1 MRLSFLQD
9 INYLHTSRLD
19 KSQKLTCNFTE
30 SALFSSL
37 QQVKVAYCYI
47 IKYELGWRNMIL
59 KGPIAILFPSFHV
72 CQLSFQSRPNM
83 LNRDF
88 PGGSVVKKLPARA
101 GDTSSIPGLV
111 TALGEG
117 NGNPLQYSCLGYPMD
132 REAWWAT
139 VHGVAKESDV
149 TQQLNNN
156 TMLNYLYVG
165 KTTSQFSEN

>member
-72 CQLSFQSRPNM
+72 LIVLSEFSSVQSLSHVQLFATPWITARRPPCPSTT
-83 LNRDF
+83 
-88 PGGSVVKKLPARA
+88 PGVHSDSHPSSQWCHPAIISSVVPF
-101 GDTSSIPGLV
+101 S
-111 TALGEG
+111 
-117 NGNPLQYSCLGYPMD
+117 SCLQ
-132 REAWWAT
+132 
-139 VHGVAKESDV
+139 S
-149 TQQLNNN
+149 
-156 TMLNYLYVG
+156 LYVISNLLYFLFLVEEY
-165 KTTSQFSEN
+165 KQIL